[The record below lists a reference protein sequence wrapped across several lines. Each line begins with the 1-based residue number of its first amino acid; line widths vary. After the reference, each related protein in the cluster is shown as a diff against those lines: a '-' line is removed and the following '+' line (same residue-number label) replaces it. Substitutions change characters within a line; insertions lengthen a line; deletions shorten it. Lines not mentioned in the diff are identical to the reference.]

1 MADEKVIRISGD
13 ATGFG
18 NEINRAAKD
27 AKEAFADIGLD
38 EIFEKADRQF
48 DNLQEKIQSISD
60 ELKREKQE
68 ADDLF
73 QRRREEAG
81 DDRDAR
87 KDNVNDQID
96 YNKRYS
102 EALQK
107 WQDFLDKL
115 EEAIEKANQNA
126 NNGGNGGG
134 GSGGNNNNNGGGGGG
149 GGGNN
154 NPNNPNNPNSPNNPQ
169 NNINLAR
176 LLGSSGSTIGNAIGR
191 ILPGDVGRSLG
202 GGLGNLLEMGGSRLG
217 GSLAASGAAA
227 LPIAAVAGIVVAAVA
242 ALKMLYGMGQEDWRT
257 ESKVNTT
264 FAINRDT
271 FGKGGDKF
279 GLGNVE
285 FKEFILAAA
294 KSRGVAT
301 DIEDI
306 AKKELM
312 MMRGYGVNQ
321 QQAQAFDKYTFQNV
335 TGKNSADIIVEI
347 LARSEKQ
354 GILGVSQND
363 FSRLPEKI
371 EQVSSIMSFQ
381 KMSGE
386 KVDSLS
392 AMNFMTAGNQIG
404 GRFGD
409 DRASEVYGRMNE
421 SIRNPTS
428 SGMKAYI
435 FEMLKRANPG
445 SSFTDIQGMMENGAS
460 SDNLKA
466 LLPQIAKMPQ
476 GEMRRMV
483 LRQLTGGN
491 QQDANRL
498 DSAGNLSAM
507 INALDQKG
515 LSATDTQS
523 KYDEAMKRTETNLAA
538 MDQLGKIIENK
549 LTDFGEKYIYRPF
562 NDMIRGGMEGNYS
575 KMFGNAAYL
584 TTMPTTLTNQAVKTG
599 WNWATG
605 TGKDNKVTPKPS
617 N

>member
-73 QRRREEAG
+73 NRRREEAG

-87 KDNVNDQID
+87 KENVNDQID

-115 EEAIEKANQNA
+115 EDAIDKANQNA
-126 NNGGNGGG
+126 NNSGNAGG
-134 GSGGNNNNNGGGGGG
+134 GSGGNGGGSGGNGG

-176 LLGSSGSTIGNAIGR
+176 LLGSGGSTIGNAIGR
-191 ILPGDVGRSLG
+191 ILPGDVGRQLG
-202 GGLGNLLEMGGSRLG
+202 SGLGSLLEMGGSRLG
-217 GSLAASGAAA
+217 GSLAASGTAA
-227 LPIAAVAGIVVAAVA
+227 LPVAAVAGIVIASVA

-264 FAINRDT
+264 FAIDRNT

-285 FKEFILAAA
+285 YKEFILQAA
-294 KSRGVAT
+294 KSRGLAS
-301 DIEDI
+301 DIEDV

-321 QQAQAFDKYTFQNV
+321 QQAQSFDKFTFQNV
-335 TGKNSADIIVEI
+335 SGKNSADIIVEI

-392 AMNFMTAGNQIG
+392 ALNFMSAGNQIG

-409 DRASEVYGRMNE
+409 DRAHEVYGRMNE
-421 SIRNPTS
+421 SIRNPS
-428 SGMKAYI
+428 SAGMKAYI

-445 SSFTDIQGMMENGAS
+445 ASFTDLQGMMENGAS
-460 SDNLKA
+460 TDNLRA

-498 DSAGNLSAM
+498 DNAGSLSAM

-515 LSATDTQS
+515 LSAQDTQS

-549 LTDFGEKYIYRPF
+549 LTDFGERYIYRPF
-562 NDMIRGGMEGNYS
+562 NDMVRGGMNGDYKSVFNS
-575 KMFGNAAYL
+575 FGQMMS
-584 TTMPTTLTNQAVKTG
+584 TPFIIQAKANETARDFITG
-599 WNWATG
+599 GSN
-605 TGKDNKVTPKPS
+605 NKVTPKPS

>member
-38 EIFEKADRQF
+38 DIFEKADRGF

-73 QRRREEAG
+73 NRRREEAG
-81 DDRDAR
+81 DDRDSR
-87 KDNVNDQID
+87 KENVNDQID

-115 EEAIEKANQNA
+115 EDSIDKANQNP
-126 NNGGNGGG
+126 NNSGNAGG
-134 GSGGNNNNNGGGGGG
+134 GSGGNGG

-154 NPNNPNNPNSPNNPQ
+154 NPNNSNNPNSPNNPQ

-176 LLGSSGSTIGNAIGR
+176 LLGGSGSTIGNVIGR
-191 ILPGDVGRSLG
+191 ILPGGVGRSLG

-227 LPIAAVAGIVVAAVA
+227 LPIAAVAGIVVASVA

-386 KVDSLS
+386 RVDSLS

-428 SGMKAYI
+428 PGMKAYI

-445 SSFTDIQGMMENGAS
+445 ASYTDLLAMQEDGSSGK
-460 SDNLKA
+460 NLKA
-466 LLPQIAKMPQ
+466 ILPGFANMPQ
-476 GEMRRMV
+476 GELRRLA
-483 LRQLTGGN
+483 LRGITGGN

-498 DSAGNLSAM
+498 DNAGSLSAM
-507 INALDQKG
+507 INAANQKG
-515 LSATDTQS
+515 LSATETQS
-523 KYDEAMKRTETNLAA
+523 KYDQAMKRTSENLAA
-538 MDQLGKIIENK
+538 TDELFKRIENK
-549 LTDFGEKYIYRPF
+549 VVDVAERLIFRPI
-562 NDMIRGGMEGNYS
+562 NDLIRAMEVGNYKS
-575 KMFGNAAYL
+575 GFNSFGQL
-584 TTMPTTLTNQAVKTG
+584 MSTPFIIQAKANETAKGFVTG
-599 WNWATG
+599 GN
-605 TGKDNKVTPKPS
+605 NKVTPKPS